1 MRRDLS
7 QWFSS
12 LSLARRSPAGRRMA
26 RKSRDAR
33 VALTGGEP
41 LDSRK
46 MLAVTANLASG
57 VLTITLADSAADVAT
72 IQRLDATDYEV
83 TGTGF
88 STATYAVAD
97 VSKVVVAG
105 TGKSFTVSTSGAGDI
120 EAGVSVA
127 ATIATT
133 TIADTID
140 APAAVGGVS
149 LSSPLTEITASLE
162 IATTNEN
169 VLFAGAV
176 RLVGANL
183 QISTGAG
190 AGNVTF
196 QSYVYANAT
205 SPGGLAGT
213 LSIDAG
219 TGLVSFQDTVGE
231 NLSPAEVSGA
241 LDTAKVP
248 PEVSGS
254 DYVWSAAP
262 LDNGQFMIGGEFS
275 ELNGQPWSRVARL
288 NADGSLDT
296 SFTPPTI
303 DKKVFV
309 VKPLADGKTMIG
321 GRFQNI
327 DTGSG
332 PQPWSNVARLNADGT
347 LDTSF
352 TPPVFSQYDDEDTP
366 SSDVRSILPLENG
379 QYLVGGDFRYVDTGS
394 GYQPW
399 SRVARLNADGSLD
412 TSFTPPTF
420 NQEVYSIVDAGDG
433 TYIVAGHFRT
443 VNGDGRFRVLA
454 RLLEDGS
461 LDESYVPAYIPSGLH
476 TATMAEDG
484 KVLIGG
490 IFTSIDGQARTRVAR
505 MNADGSLDESFV
517 PPEFSFGYVWDVD
530 LLDTGKV
537 LVTGEFRNANG
548 NPQSRVARL
557 NADGSLDTS
566 FVPPTFSQ
574 VAYNTAVGVNGGYL
588 VVGAFWEVNEDPAFK
603 RIAFLTAPENLLNG
617 VRIESAGGV
626 TSTSPFYLEG
636 LGEDG
641 VGVAFDHGI
650 QIDEGVNNVSLTGG
664 GTISRFFTTDGQRAG
679 IRFAGGSTN
688 STISGFAIYDNN
700 IGILLEGPSVGTAN
714 YAGTKIIDNQVG
726 VYGDAPGNEIG
737 IFLEGVNATAGS
749 GPRIQGNRVEGNLD
763 VGVLVTGSSYA
774 LIDDNLVAGNGG
786 AGIRI
791 DGSSFIELDGNE
803 VSRNGELGVAVVDG
817 EDVAIRF
824 SIIDNNSADGILFSS
839 STGVIEG
846 NEIFENGED
855 GILVDGGENFN
866 GIVDVLGN
874 IIRENGDDGIDF
886 REGYFG
892 YDLFDVDADGR
903 LFSVVGGNTIERND
917 DDGVAMSNVGGVQV
931 GGRFPSDI
939 NFINLNGSAGV
950 SVSGAQPIDTPFVA
964 RGVRVLGN
972 EIDSNEQYGIW
983 LDSVEG
989 VIVGG
994 GNGDYNEWDVYAG
1007 PEAANTI
1014 RRNGIAG
1021 IFAEGYFQYSEVI
1034 NNDISE
1040 NPIGVMLTS
1049 ASGLL
1054 GNGLAIGGP
1063 SLPDFPAE
1071 DSEIGDLGNRIF
1083 DNGEGIRATGDCY
1096 GTVVQGNLIEDNLT
1110 GATLA
1115 SVRGLTFGYGEDE
1128 STRIPLP
1135 AVNYGNTVRS
1145 NNEGLRASGDLTDT
1159 VVTGNEFLDN
1169 TKVGIALQSAK
1180 NLTVGGYGEDSP
1192 NVISG
1197 SPIGLSA
1204 SGTMTNTLV
1213 ASNEF
1218 SENTI
1223 GISLSKATGM
1233 IVAFNVIDSS
1243 LKYGISVT
1251 GNNDGTEIGV
1261 NTVTNTEGQP
1271 GYEHGIYLNGA
1282 KNVYVGVNTVSDS
1295 KGAGIYVT
1303 GNTLGTA
1310 VQGNTLD
1317 GNRFGI
1323 ALINATNAVIGG
1335 LGEDEGNTIV
1345 GGGDSAAGDYRDGI
1359 YASGTLT
1366 GSSITGTDI
1375 TNASTGVLLESAQG
1389 LLITD
1394 TTVTDSQRFGLFAR
1408 GNNAGTSF
1416 TSGTITGTGGVPST
1430 EHGIALYDAQNLR
1443 IRNTDV
1449 SDSLGAG
1456 LYVTGSTTGT
1466 VVQNN
1471 DFDGNR
1477 FGIVLV
1483 NATNAKIGG
1492 DAPGED
1498 NRIVGGGDPLLNE
1511 YRDGIYAAGTNT
1523 GSSITQTKIES
1534 CWTGINLES
1543 ATGLTITDA
1552 NVVKATGYGIYAKGV
1567 NTGTT
1572 LDAIAVEQDPVSS
1585 TSVGSI
1591 LDGAT
1596 GLRIANSAFTG
1607 DGTALYVIGGA
1618 ASVIIEDSNII
1629 GRTTGLNVLGST
1641 GLTVRR
1647 NTITGTTNGLI
1658 VTGTSTG
1665 TSFTANTI
1673 TATAANAAAASFY
1686 SVTGA
1691 TFDDNATVTTTGNG
1705 FGLYATG
1712 DNSGTLVRRNVFNSN
1727 TVGVYLNAA
1736 TNITLGAFPT
1746 APADGNTI
1754 SNSSFAGLQAAGACT
1769 NSFVYD
1775 TTWTS
1780 NAQNV
1785 VNTAT
1790 GLTISPAAP

>member
-1 MRRDLS
+1 MRRDLTE
-7 QWFSS
+7 WFSS
-12 LSLARRSPAGRRMA
+12 LSSAPRRPSSKAAKQRRA
-26 RKSRDAR
+26 APSL
-33 VALTGGEP
+33 VGGES
-41 LDSRK
+41 LDRRA
-46 MLAVTANLASG
+46 MLAVTASLG
-57 VLTITLADSAADVAT
+57 GDDVLTITLADANDTAAIVRFDSSF
-72 IQRLDATDYEV
+72 YEV
-83 TGTGF
+83 SGTGYTPTQF
-88 STATYAVAD
+88 NASIVRAVA
-97 VSKVVVAG
+97 VVG
-105 TGKSFTVSTSGAGDI
+105 SGKSFTVSSSAAGNLD
-120 EAGVSVA
+120 AGFSVA
-127 ATIATT
+127 AGIATT
-133 TIADTID
+133 TIADTISV
-140 APAAVGGVS
+140 PALRGGVS
-149 LSSPLTEITASLE
+149 LSSPLTEVTQSLE

-176 RLVGANL
+176 RLAAANL
-183 QISTGAG
+183 RISTGAG

-205 SPGGLAGT
+205 TPGGLAGT

-219 TGLVSFQDTVGE
+219 TGQVTFQDDVGA
-231 NLSPAEVSGA
+231 NLSPSEVTGA

-248 PEVSGS
+248 PVVSGS
-254 DYVWSAAP
+254 DYVYSAAA
-262 LDNGQFMIGGEFS
+262 LDDGKFLIGGEFT
-275 ELNGQPWSRVARL
+275 ELDSQPWSRVARL
-288 NADGSLDT
+288 NADGTLDT

-303 DKKVFV
+303 DNKVKV
-309 VKPLADGKTMIG
+309 VKPLADGKVMIG

-327 DTGSG
+327 DAGSG
-332 PQPWSNVARLNADGT
+332 SQPWSNVARLNADGT

-352 TPPVFSQYDDEDTP
+352 SPPKFNQYDNDEDVFCEILT
-366 SSDVRSILPLENG
+366 ILPLENG
-379 QYLVGGDFRYVDTGS
+379 KYLVGGLFRYVDTGS

-399 SRVARLNADGSLD
+399 SRVALLNADGSLD

-420 NQEVYSIVDAGDG
+420 DQEVYSVVDAGDG
-433 TYIVAGHFRT
+433 TYIVAGLFRT

-626 TSTSPFYLEG
+626 TSSSPFYLDG

-641 VGVAFDHGI
+641 VGVALDHGI
-650 QIDEGVNNVSLTGG
+650 QIDAGVDNVSLTGG
-664 GTISRFFTTDGQRAG
+664 GTISRFRADAGGRAG
-679 IRFAGGSTN
+679 IFLAGNSADSTFSNFAIYNNDQGIRILGTGPAPHYAGT
-688 STISGFAIYDNN
+688 TISG
-700 IGILLEGPSVGTAN
+700 
-714 YAGTKIIDNQVG
+714 NQVG
-726 VYGDAPGNEIG
+726 AYGDAPGNDFG
-737 IFLEGVNATAGS
+737 IVISGVTTSAVDGLVIEGND
-749 GPRIQGNRVEGNLD
+749 VEGNL
-763 VGVLVTGSSYA
+763 VTGILYENSS
-774 LIDDNLVAGNGG
+774 L
-786 AGIRI
+786 
-791 DGSSFIELDGNE
+791 
-803 VSRNGELGVAVVDG
+803 
-817 EDVAIRF
+817 VAIR
-824 SIIDNNSADGILFSS
+824 DNAISGSGEDGLVVAGSSAALIEDNTIRGNSRFGVLATDSSDIRIGFNEILANGVGVGFQGA
-839 STGVIEG
+839 TGTIEG
-846 NEIFENGED
+846 NEIVGNEGDGVAIDGED
-855 GILVDGGENFN
+855 GFN

-874 IIRENGDDGIDF
+874 IIRENGGDGLEIRD
-886 REGYFG
+886 GYFG

-903 LFSVVGGNTIERND
+903 LFSVVGGNTIERNGE
-917 DDGVAMSNVGGVQV
+917 DGVAFVNVGGVQV

-950 SVSGAQPIDTPFVA
+950 HVSGAQPIDTPSVA
-964 RGVRVLGN
+964 GGVRVLGN

-983 LDSVEG
+983 LDSAER

-1049 ASGLL
+1049 AYGLL

-1128 STRIPLP
+1128 STRIPVP
-1135 AVNYGNTVRS
+1135 IVNYGNTVQN

-1159 VVTGNEFLDN
+1159 VVAGNEFIDN

-1180 NLTVGGYGEDSP
+1180 NLTVGGDGEDSP

-1197 SPIGLSA
+1197 SPVGLSA
-1204 SGTMTNTLV
+1204 SGTMTGTVV
-1213 ASNEF
+1213 ANNEF
-1218 SENTI
+1218 SENVI
-1223 GISLSKATGM
+1223 GIALSKATGM
-1233 IVAFNVIDSS
+1233 TVGGNTIDQSA
-1243 LKYGISVT
+1243 KYGISIT
-1251 GNNDGTEIGV
+1251 GNNADTLIV
-1261 NTVTNTEGQP
+1261 DNTVTNTAGQP
-1271 GYEHGIYLNGA
+1271 GFEHGIYLDGA
-1282 KNVYVGVNTVSDS
+1282 RNVDVIGNTVSDS

-1303 GNTLGTA
+1303 GNTSGTA
-1310 VQGNTLD
+1310 VQGNSLD

-1366 GSSITGTDI
+1366 GSSITGTSI
-1375 TNASTGVLLESAQG
+1375 TKASTGVLLESAQG
-1389 LLITD
+1389 LLITE
-1394 TTVTDSQRFGLFAR
+1394 TTVSDSQRYGFFAR
-1408 GNNAGTSF
+1408 GDNAGTRF
-1416 TSGTITGTGGVPST
+1416 TNSTIDGTGGVPST
-1430 EHGIALYDAQNLR
+1430 EHGMMLLGAKNLR
-1443 IRNTDV
+1443 VTGNTV

-1456 LYVTGSTTGT
+1456 LYLTGDNSGT
-1466 VVQNN
+1466 VVRDN
-1471 DFDGNR
+1471 DFGGNR
-1477 FGIVLV
+1477 FAIAFVD
-1483 NATNAKIGG
+1483 ATNTKIGG

-1498 NRIVGGGDPLLNE
+1498 NRIVGGGDPLLGE
-1511 YRDGIYAAGTNT
+1511 YRDGIYAAGVNT

-1543 ATGLTITDA
+1543 ATGLTVRDA
-1552 NVVKATGYGIYAKGV
+1552 EVLKATGYGIYAKGT
-1567 NTGTT
+1567 NTGTL
-1572 LDAIAVEQDPVSS
+1572 LDDINVEQDPVSS

-1591 LDGAT
+1591 LEGSE
-1596 GLRIANSAFTG
+1596 GLTIDNSTFTG
-1607 DGTALYVIGGA
+1607 DGTAIYVIGGA
-1618 ASVIIEDSNII
+1618 NGTIIEDSTIT
-1629 GRTTGLNVLGST
+1629 GVSTGLNVLGAV

-1647 NTITGTTNGLI
+1647 NAISGSTNGLI
-1658 VTGTSTG
+1658 VSNACTGTW
-1665 TSFTANTI
+1665 FRANTI
-1673 TATAANAAAASFY
+1673 SASASGAAAASFY

-1691 TFDDNATVTTTGNG
+1691 SFFENSSVTTGGNG
-1705 FGLYATG
+1705 FGFYATG
-1712 DNSGTLVRRNVFNSN
+1712 NNADTVVYGNVFNNN

-1736 TNITLGAFPT
+1736 ANIVLGTSGSPE
-1746 APADGNTI
+1746 DGNTI

-1780 NAQNV
+1780 NAKNV
-1785 VNTAT
+1785 DSTAT